1 MQRSSWLVAS
11 RVRARAPRLALCRVF
26 RRKPGP
32 DDGADAPGGE
42 SGSAAAPQ
50 EERADGDEDGATE
63 RERGARRCT
72 TATGNDPAGTI
83 DAVLIDPN
91 TEIVGKRD
99 RPP

>member
-1 MQRSSWLVAS
+1 MPLVFGLELHDLRSAVSS
-11 RVRARAPRLALCRVF
+11 DGSPAPTTAPTRL
-26 RRKPGP
+26 
-32 DDGADAPGGE
+32 
-42 SGSAAAPQ
+42 AAAPQ